1 MRLADLM
8 GARIMDADGREVGH
22 VSDVRLVEERV
33 LTADGAGLRMRVEGL
48 VVAVRRRGRLLAYDH
63 RPVDR
68 PRLLARLVSRATAR
82 ARYAPW
88 DRVAAHQ
95 PPASLGQRGTVQLTV
110 RAQDLTPLSEV
121 HDDWNRRRSQ

>member
-8 GARIMDADGREVGH
+8 GARVIDSSGREVGH
-22 VSDVRLVEERV
+22 VSDVRLVEEKV
-33 LTADGAGLRMRVEGL
+33 LATGGSGTQMRVEGL
-48 VVAVRRRGRLLAYDH
+48 VIAVRRRGRLLAYDH

-88 DRVAAHQ
+88 HHIAVHRS
-95 PPASLGQRGTVQLTV
+95 PTTLGERGTVQLTV
-110 RAQDLTPLSEV
+110 RGEDLMHLREA
-121 HDDWNRRRSQ
+121 HNDWSR